1 MRRSK
6 IVCTLGPAVDSYEQ
20 LKALIEAGMNVA
32 RFNMSHGTHSEH
44 EERYHRVR
52 QASGETGH
60 AVGVLVD
67 LQGPKIRLETFAEGP
82 VELVRGDEFT
92 ITTEDVP
99 GDKSIC
105 GTTYKGLPGD
115 VSKGDQILIN
125 DGNVELRVT
134 EVDGQ
139 RVKTIVIEGGVI
151 SDHKGINLPGT
162 AVNVPALS
170 EKDVED
176 LRFSLRMGCDM
187 VALSFVRDADDV
199 KDVHKVMDEEGRRV
213 PVIAKVEKPQAVE
226 NMADVVAAFDAVMVA
241 RGDLAVEYP
250 LERVPMVQKRLIE
263 LCRRNAKPVIVATQ
277 MMESMITN
285 SRPTRAEASDV
296 ANAILDGADAVML
309 SAESSVGAYPI
320 ETVKT
325 MSKIVTAAE
334 EELLA
339 KGLQPLVPGKK
350 PRTQGGSVARAACEI
365 ADFLDGKALVAFT
378 QSGDTARRLSRY
390 RAKQP
395 ILAFT
400 TDESTRNQLTLSWGV
415 ESFLAPFVET
425 TDAMVDHVDAALLKL
440 QRYNEGDIMVIT
452 AGSPP
457 VSPARPTWCGC
468 TTWAGRRTADAA
480 CSHMTRA
487 AFGRD
492 AGAALS
498 TVTAERSR
506 LILTTTGWCPAN
518 ECPPGARG
526 SAQCQRERNVLPCA
540 IRRAALFSALK
551 GAKSQSSSTG
561 STQWTPDSSPSPVRW
576 NVQCSATPSRSTVRR
591 KVSDVRRVIPF
602 TTAVTACAPRSR
614 CTARRGRSWSPV
626 CAQPQSFTPATL
638 APKASSD
645 SGIAVR

>member
-6 IVCTLGPAVDSYEQ
+6 IVCTLGPAVDSHEQ
-20 LKALIEAGMNVA
+20 LVALIEAGMSVA
-32 RFNMSHGTHSEH
+32 RFNFSHGTHEEH
-44 EERYHRVR
+44 QGRYDRVR
-52 QASGETGH
+52 KAAAETGR
-60 AVGVLVD
+60 AVGVLAD
-67 LQGPKIRLETFAEGP
+67 LQGPKIRLAKFAEGP

-92 ITTEDVP
+92 ITAEDVP

-115 VSKGDQILIN
+115 VQKGDPILIN
-125 DGNVELRVT
+125 DGNVELKVVSV
-134 EVDGQ
+134 EGP

-151 SDHKGINLPGT
+151 SDHKGINLPGA

-176 LRFSLRMGCDM
+176 LRFALRMGCDL

-226 NMADVVAAFDAVMVA
+226 HMEGVVMAFDGVMVA

-250 LERVPMVQKRLIE
+250 LEKVPMVQKRLVE

-325 MSKIVTAAE
+325 MSKIVVAAE
-334 EELLA
+334 EELLS

-390 RAKQP
+390 RAAQP

-400 TDESTRNQLTLSWGV
+400 TDEGTRNQLALSWGV
-415 ESFLAPFVET
+415 ESFVVPHVHN
-425 TDAMVDHVDAALLKL
+425 TDAMVDLVDAELLKL
-440 QRYNEGDIMVIT
+440 QRYNNGDTMIIT

-457 VSPARPTWCGC
+457 GIPG
-468 TTWAGRRTADAA
+468 TTNMVRVHHLGGEEATA
-480 CSHMTRA
+480 
-487 AFGRD
+487 
-492 AGAALS
+492 
-498 TVTAERSR
+498 
-506 LILTTTGWCPAN
+506 
-518 ECPPGARG
+518 
-526 SAQCQRERNVLPCA
+526 
-540 IRRAALFSALK
+540 
-551 GAKSQSSSTG
+551 
-561 STQWTPDSSPSPVRW
+561 
-576 NVQCSATPSRSTVRR
+576 
-591 KVSDVRRVIPF
+591 
-602 TTAVTACAPRSR
+602 
-614 CTARRGRSWSPV
+614 
-626 CAQPQSFTPATL
+626 
-638 APKASSD
+638 
-645 SGIAVR
+645 

>member
-20 LKALIEAGMNVA
+20 LKLLIEAGMNVA

-52 QASGETGH
+52 KAAEDTGR
-60 AVGVLVD
+60 AVGVLAD

-82 VELVRGDEFT
+82 VELVRGDEFI

-115 VSKGDQILIN
+115 VSKGDPILIN
-125 DGNVELRVT
+125 DGNVELRVV
-134 EVDGQ
+134 EVTGSQ
-139 RVKTIVIEGGVI
+139 VKSIVVEGGVI
-151 SDHKGINLPGT
+151 SDHKGINLPGA

-170 EKDVED
+170 EKDIED
-176 LRFSLRMGCDM
+176 LRFALRMGCDM
-187 VALSFVRDADDV
+187 VALSFVRDASDV

-226 NMADVVAAFDAVMVA
+226 NMADVVMAFDGVMVA

-325 MSKIVTAAE
+325 MSKIVVAAE
-334 EELLA
+334 EELIS

-365 ADFLDGKALVAFT
+365 ADFLGGKALVAFT
-378 QSGDTARRLSRY
+378 KSGDTARRLSRY
-390 RAKQP
+390 RAEQP
-395 ILAFT
+395 IVAFT
-400 TDESTRNQLTLSWGV
+400 TDETTRNQLALSWGV
-415 ESFLAPFVET
+415 ESYVAPHVDN
-425 TDAMVDHVDAALLKL
+425 TDAMVDLVDAELLKL
-440 QRYNEGDIMVIT
+440 QRYNEGDIMIIT

-457 VSPARPTWCGC
+457 GVPG
-468 TTWAGRRTADAA
+468 TTN
-480 CSHMTRA
+480 M
-487 AFGRD
+487 
-492 AGAALS
+492 
-498 TVTAERSR
+498 
-506 LILTTTGWCPAN
+506 
-518 ECPPGARG
+518 
-526 SAQCQRERNVLPCA
+526 
-540 IRRAALFSALK
+540 
-551 GAKSQSSSTG
+551 
-561 STQWTPDSSPSPVRW
+561 VR
-576 NVQCSATPSRSTVRR
+576 VHHLGGES
-591 KVSDVRRVIPF
+591 KD
-602 TTAVTACAPRSR
+602 
-614 CTARRGRSWSPV
+614 
-626 CAQPQSFTPATL
+626 
-638 APKASSD
+638 
-645 SGIAVR
+645 

>member
-20 LKALIEAGMNVA
+20 LKTLIEAGMNVA
-32 RFNMSHGTHSEH
+32 RFNMSHGSH
-44 EERYHRVR
+44 EEHKARYERVR
-52 QASGETGH
+52 QAAGDTGR
-60 AVGVLVD
+60 AVGVLAD

-82 VELVRGDEFT
+82 VELERGDEFV

-115 VSKGDQILIN
+115 VQKGDAVLIN
-125 DGNVELRVT
+125 DGNVELKVT
-134 EVDGQ
+134 SVDGTQ
-139 RVKTIVIEGGVI
+139 VRTIVIEGGVI
-151 SDHKGINLPGT
+151 SDHKGINLPGA

-170 EKDVED
+170 EKDIDD

-199 KDVHKVMDEEGRRV
+199 KDVHKIMDEEGIRV
-213 PVIAKVEKPQAVE
+213 PVIAKVEKPQAVA
-226 NMADVVAAFDAVMVA
+226 NMLDVVMAFDGVMVA

-250 LERVPMVQKRLIE
+250 LEKVPMVQKRLIE

-325 MSKIVTAAE
+325 MSKIVVAAE
-334 EELLA
+334 GELLS

-365 ADFLDGKALVAFT
+365 ADFLDGRALIAFT

-390 RAKQP
+390 RAAQP
-395 ILAFT
+395 IVAFT

-415 ESFLAPFVET
+415 DAYVVPHVDN
-425 TDAMVDHVDAALLKL
+425 TDAMVEVVDAELVKL
-440 QRYNEGDIMVIT
+440 NRFNDGDIVVMT

-457 VSPARPTWCGC
+457 GVAG
-468 TTWAGRRTADAA
+468 TTNMVRVHHLGGGE
-480 CSHMTRA
+480 RA
-487 AFGRD
+487 
-492 AGAALS
+492 
-498 TVTAERSR
+498 
-506 LILTTTGWCPAN
+506 
-518 ECPPGARG
+518 
-526 SAQCQRERNVLPCA
+526 
-540 IRRAALFSALK
+540 
-551 GAKSQSSSTG
+551 
-561 STQWTPDSSPSPVRW
+561 
-576 NVQCSATPSRSTVRR
+576 
-591 KVSDVRRVIPF
+591 
-602 TTAVTACAPRSR
+602 
-614 CTARRGRSWSPV
+614 
-626 CAQPQSFTPATL
+626 
-638 APKASSD
+638 
-645 SGIAVR
+645 

>member
-20 LKALIEAGMNVA
+20 LKSLIEAGMNVA
-32 RFNMSHGTHSEH
+32 RLNMSHGSHPEH
-44 EERYHRVR
+44 EDRYRRVR
-52 QASGETGH
+52 EAAQDTGR

-92 ITTEDVP
+92 ITTEDVA

-115 VSKGDQILIN
+115 VSKGDQVLIN
-125 DGNVELRVT
+125 DGNVELRVV
-134 EVDGQ
+134 EVEGP
-139 RVKTIVIEGGVI
+139 RVRTMVIEGGVV
-151 SDHKGINLPGT
+151 SDHKGINLPGA

-170 EKDVED
+170 DKDVED
-176 LRFSLRMGCDM
+176 LRFGLRMGCDM
-187 VALSFVRDADDV
+187 VALSFVRDAHDV
-199 KDVHKVMDEEGRRV
+199 ADVHKIMDEEGRRV
-213 PVIAKVEKPQAVE
+213 PVIAKVEKPQAVA
-226 NMADVVAAFDAVMVA
+226 NMEAVVAAFDGVMVA

-250 LERVPMVQKRLIE
+250 LEKVPMVQKRLIE

-325 MSKIVTAAE
+325 MSKIVVAAE

-365 ADFLDGKALVAFT
+365 ADFLGGRALVAFT

-390 RAKQP
+390 RATQP

-400 TDESTRNQLTLSWGV
+400 TDHATRNQLALSWGV
-415 ESFLAPFVET
+415 ESFIVPWVAS
-425 TDAMVDHVDAALLKL
+425 TDEMVDLVDEEVLKL
-440 QRYNEGDIMVIT
+440 QRYGEGDIMIIT

-457 VSPARPTWCGC
+457 GVPG
-468 TTWAGRRTADAA
+468 TTNMVRVHHLG
-480 CSHMTRA
+480 
-487 AFGRD
+487 G
-492 AGAALS
+492 
-498 TVTAERSR
+498 
-506 LILTTTGWCPAN
+506 
-518 ECPPGARG
+518 G
-526 SAQCQRERNVLPCA
+526 S
-540 IRRAALFSALK
+540 
-551 GAKSQSSSTG
+551 
-561 STQWTPDSSPSPVRW
+561 D
-576 NVQCSATPSRSTVRR
+576 SAT
-591 KVSDVRRVIPF
+591 
-602 TTAVTACAPRSR
+602 A
-614 CTARRGRSWSPV
+614 
-626 CAQPQSFTPATL
+626 
-638 APKASSD
+638 
-645 SGIAVR
+645 

>member
-20 LKALIEAGMNVA
+20 LTALIEAGMNVA
-32 RFNMSHGTHSEH
+32 RFNFSHGSQAEH
-44 EERYHRVR
+44 QERYDRVR
-52 QASGETGH
+52 KAAADTGR
-60 AVGVLVD
+60 AVGVLAD

-82 VELVRGDEFT
+82 VELVRGDEFV

-115 VSKGDQILIN
+115 VSKGDPILIN
-125 DGNVELRVT
+125 DGNVELKVT
-134 EVDGQ
+134 EVEGP
-139 RVKTIVIEGGVI
+139 RVRTIVIEGGVI
-151 SDHKGINLPGT
+151 SDHKGINLPGA

-170 EKDVED
+170 EKDIED
-176 LRFSLRMGCDM
+176 LRFALKMGCDL

-199 KDVHKVMDEEGRRV
+199 KDVHKVMDEVGRRV

-226 NMADVVAAFDAVMVA
+226 HMEGVVMAFDGVMVA

-325 MSKIVTAAE
+325 MSRIVEAAE
-334 EELLA
+334 EELLS

-378 QSGDTARRLSRY
+378 KSGDTARRLSRY
-390 RAKQP
+390 RAAQP

-400 TDESTRNQLTLSWGV
+400 TDSRHPQPAGAELGRRVLRRPARGQHGRDGRPRGRGAAEAQAV
-415 ESFLAPFVET
+415 QRERHDGHHGGLAPRRPRHHEHGPG
-425 TDAMVDHVDAALLKL
+425 A
-440 QRYNEGDIMVIT
+440 
-452 AGSPP
+452 PP
-457 VSPARPTWCGC
+457 
-468 TTWAGRRTADAA
+468 GRRRPAGLTVRQEYVRVEGG
-480 CSHMTRA
+480 TT
-487 AFGRD
+487 GGIP
-492 AGAALS
+492 GAALTRTS
-498 TVTAERSR
+498 RTAGKPFTVSVAQSRSARNRIYTFRGVRSR
-506 LILTTTGWCPAN
+506 SC
-518 ECPPGARG
+518 
-526 SAQCQRERNVLPCA
+526 V
-540 IRRAALFSALK
+540 
-551 GAKSQSSSTG
+551 
-561 STQWTPDSSPSPVRW
+561 
-576 NVQCSATPSRSTVRR
+576 
-591 KVSDVRRVIPF
+591 
-602 TTAVTACAPRSR
+602 PR
-614 CTARRGRSWSPV
+614 
-626 CAQPQSFTPATL
+626 
-638 APKASSD
+638 
-645 SGIAVR
+645 

>member
-20 LKALIEAGMNVA
+20 LKSLIEAGMNVA
-32 RFNMSHGTHSEH
+32 RLNMSHGSHPEH

-52 QASGETGH
+52 RAAEATGR

-82 VELVRGDEFT
+82 VELVRGDEFI
-92 ITTEDVP
+92 ITTEDVA
-99 GDKSIC
+99 GDKGIC

-115 VSKGDQILIN
+115 VAKGDQVLIN

-134 EVDGQ
+134 EVEGP
-139 RVKTIVIEGGVI
+139 RVKTLVIEGGVI

-176 LRFSLRMGCDM
+176 LRFALRMGCDM
-187 VALSFVRDADDV
+187 IALSFVRDADDIN
-199 KDVHKVMDEEGRRV
+199 DVHKIMDEEGRRV
-213 PVIAKVEKPQAVE
+213 PVIAKVEKPQAVA
-226 NMADVVAAFDAVMVA
+226 NMEAVVAAFDSIMVA

-250 LERVPMVQKRLIE
+250 LEKVPMVQKRLIE

-325 MSKIVTAAE
+325 MSKIVVAAE
-334 EELLA
+334 TELLS

-365 ADFLDGKALVAFT
+365 ADFLGGKALIAFT

-390 RAKQP
+390 RTCQP

-400 TDESTRNQLTLSWGV
+400 SDEATRNQLSLSWGV
-415 ESFLAPFVET
+415 ESFVVPHVDT
-425 TDAMVDHVDAALLKL
+425 TDAMVDLVDAELLKL
-440 QRYNEGDIMVIT
+440 QRYSESDIMIIT

-457 VSPARPTWCGC
+457 GVPG
-468 TTWAGRRTADAA
+468 TTNMVRVHHLGD
-480 CSHMTRA
+480 MRA
-487 AFGRD
+487 A
-492 AGAALS
+492 
-498 TVTAERSR
+498 AES
-506 LILTTTGWCPAN
+506 
-518 ECPPGARG
+518 
-526 SAQCQRERNVLPCA
+526 
-540 IRRAALFSALK
+540 
-551 GAKSQSSSTG
+551 
-561 STQWTPDSSPSPVRW
+561 
-576 NVQCSATPSRSTVRR
+576 
-591 KVSDVRRVIPF
+591 
-602 TTAVTACAPRSR
+602 
-614 CTARRGRSWSPV
+614 
-626 CAQPQSFTPATL
+626 
-638 APKASSD
+638 
-645 SGIAVR
+645 

>member
-32 RFNMSHGTHSEH
+32 RLNMSHGSHPEH

-52 QASGETGH
+52 KAAEDTGR
-60 AVGVLVD
+60 AVGVLAD

-92 ITTEDVP
+92 ITAEDVA
-99 GDKSIC
+99 GNKSIC

-125 DGNVELRVT
+125 DGNVELRVV
-134 EVDGQ
+134 EVDGV
-139 RVKTIVIEGGVI
+139 RVKTIVVEGGVI
-151 SDHKGINLPGT
+151 SDHKGINLPG
-162 AVNVPALS
+162 ASVNVPALS

-176 LRFSLRMGCDM
+176 LRFALRLGCDL
-187 VALSFVRDADDV
+187 VALSFVRDASDI

-226 NMADVVAAFDAVMVA
+226 HMEGVVMAFDGVMVA

-250 LERVPMVQKRLIE
+250 LEKVPMVQKRLIE

-325 MSKIVTAAE
+325 MSKIVVAAE
-334 EELLA
+334 EELLS

-378 QSGDTARRLSRY
+378 KSGDTARRLSRY
-390 RAKQP
+390 RAAQP

-400 TDESTRNQLTLSWGV
+400 TETATRNQLALSWGV
-415 ESFLAPFVET
+415 ESYVVPHADN
-425 TDAMVDHVDAALLKL
+425 TDAMVDLVNAEMLKL
-440 QRYNEGDIMVIT
+440 QRYNEGDTVIMT

-457 VSPARPTWCGC
+457 GVAG
-468 TTWAGRRTADAA
+468 TTNMVRVHHVG
-480 CSHMTRA
+480 
-487 AFGRD
+487 G
-492 AGAALS
+492 
-498 TVTAERSR
+498 ESR
-506 LILTTTGWCPAN
+506 
-518 ECPPGARG
+518 
-526 SAQCQRERNVLPCA
+526 V
-540 IRRAALFSALK
+540 
-551 GAKSQSSSTG
+551 
-561 STQWTPDSSPSPVRW
+561 
-576 NVQCSATPSRSTVRR
+576 
-591 KVSDVRRVIPF
+591 
-602 TTAVTACAPRSR
+602 
-614 CTARRGRSWSPV
+614 
-626 CAQPQSFTPATL
+626 
-638 APKASSD
+638 
-645 SGIAVR
+645 

>member
-20 LKALIEAGMNVA
+20 LKSLIEAGMNVA
-32 RFNMSHGTHSEH
+32 RLNMSHGSHPEH
-44 EERYHRVR
+44 EERYNRVR
-52 QASGETGH
+52 KAAKDTGR

-92 ITTEDVP
+92 ITTEDVA

-125 DGNVELRVT
+125 DGNVELRVVAV
-134 EVDGQ
+134 EGPQ
-139 RVKTIVIEGGVI
+139 VKSIVIEGGVI
-151 SDHKGINLPGT
+151 SDHKGINLPGA

-170 EKDVED
+170 EKDIDD
-176 LRFSLRMGCDM
+176 LRFGLRMGCDM
-187 VALSFVRDADDV
+187 VALSFVRDAHDV
-199 KDVHKVMDEEGRRV
+199 LDVHKIMDEEGRRV
-213 PVIAKVEKPQAVE
+213 PVIAKVEKPQAVD
-226 NMADVVAAFDAVMVA
+226 NMEAVVAAFDSVMVA

-250 LERVPMVQKRLIE
+250 LEKVPMVQKRLIE

-325 MSKIVTAAE
+325 MSKIVVAAE
-334 EELLA
+334 EELLS

-365 ADFLDGKALVAFT
+365 ADFLGGKALVAFT

-390 RAKQP
+390 RAAQP

-400 TDESTRNQLTLSWGV
+400 TDEATRNQLSLSWGV
-415 ESFLAPFVET
+415 ESFIVRWVGS
-425 TDAMVDHVDAALLKL
+425 TDEMVDLVDEEVLKL
-440 QRYNEGDIMVIT
+440 QRFNEGDAMIIT

-457 VSPARPTWCGC
+457 GVPG
-468 TTWAGRRTADAA
+468 TTNMVRVHHVGSGD
-480 CSHMTRA
+480 
-487 AFGRD
+487 RD
-492 AGAALS
+492 
-498 TVTAERSR
+498 
-506 LILTTTGWCPAN
+506 
-518 ECPPGARG
+518 
-526 SAQCQRERNVLPCA
+526 
-540 IRRAALFSALK
+540 
-551 GAKSQSSSTG
+551 
-561 STQWTPDSSPSPVRW
+561 
-576 NVQCSATPSRSTVRR
+576 
-591 KVSDVRRVIPF
+591 
-602 TTAVTACAPRSR
+602 
-614 CTARRGRSWSPV
+614 
-626 CAQPQSFTPATL
+626 
-638 APKASSD
+638 
-645 SGIAVR
+645 

>member
-6 IVCTLGPAVDSYEQ
+6 IVCTLGPAVDSHEQ
-20 LKALIEAGMNVA
+20 LVALIEAGMSVA
-32 RFNMSHGTHSEH
+32 RFNFSHGSQAEH
-44 EERYHRVR
+44 QARYDRVR
-52 QASGETGH
+52 KAAEETGR
-60 AVGVLVD
+60 AVGVLAD
-67 LQGPKIRLETFAEGP
+67 LQGPKIRLAKFAEGP

-92 ITTEDVP
+92 ITAEDVP

-115 VSKGDQILIN
+115 VAKGDPILIN
-125 DGNVELRVT
+125 DGNVELKVVSV
-134 EVDGQ
+134 EGP

-151 SDHKGINLPGT
+151 SDHKGINLPGA

-170 EKDVED
+170 EKDIED
-176 LRFSLRMGCDM
+176 LRFALNMGCDL

-199 KDVHKVMDEEGRRV
+199 KDVHKVMDEVGRRV
-213 PVIAKVEKPQAVE
+213 PVIAKVEKPQAVA
-226 NMADVVAAFDAVMVA
+226 NMEGVVAAFDGVMVA

-250 LERVPMVQKRLIE
+250 LEKVPMVQKRLVE

-325 MSKIVTAAE
+325 MSKIVEAAE
-334 EELLA
+334 EELLS

-390 RAKQP
+390 RTCQP

-400 TDESTRNQLTLSWGV
+400 TDPSTRNQLALSWGV
-415 ESFLAPFVET
+415 ETYVVPHVDS
-425 TDAMVDHVDAALLKL
+425 TDAMVDLVDAELLKL
-440 QRYNEGDIMVIT
+440 NRYSAGDTMVIT

-457 VSPARPTWCGC
+457 GIPG
-468 TTWAGRRTADAA
+468 TTNMVRVHQLG
-480 CSHMTRA
+480 
-487 AFGRD
+487 
-492 AGAALS
+492 
-498 TVTAERSR
+498 
-506 LILTTTGWCPAN
+506 
-518 ECPPGARG
+518 G
-526 SAQCQRERNVLPCA
+526 SGQE
-540 IRRAALFSALK
+540 
-551 GAKSQSSSTG
+551 
-561 STQWTPDSSPSPVRW
+561 
-576 NVQCSATPSRSTVRR
+576 
-591 KVSDVRRVIPF
+591 
-602 TTAVTACAPRSR
+602 
-614 CTARRGRSWSPV
+614 
-626 CAQPQSFTPATL
+626 
-638 APKASSD
+638 
-645 SGIAVR
+645 

>member
-20 LKALIEAGMNVA
+20 LKSLIEAGMNVA
-32 RFNMSHGTHSEH
+32 RLNMSHGSHPEH

-52 QASGETGH
+52 KAAEATGR

-82 VELVRGDEFT
+82 VELVRGDEFV
-92 ITTEDVP
+92 ITTEDVA
-99 GDKSIC
+99 GDKGIC

-115 VSKGDQILIN
+115 VAKGDQVLIN

-134 EVDGQ
+134 EVEGP
-139 RVKTIVIEGGVI
+139 RVRTLVVEGGVI

-176 LRFSLRMGCDM
+176 LRFALRMGCDM
-187 VALSFVRDADDV
+187 IALSFVRDADDIN
-199 KDVHKVMDEEGRRV
+199 DVHKIMDEEGRRV
-213 PVIAKVEKPQAVE
+213 PVIAKVEKPQAVA
-226 NMADVVAAFDAVMVA
+226 NMEAVVAAFDSVMVA

-250 LERVPMVQKRLIE
+250 LEKVPMVQKRLIE

-325 MSKIVTAAE
+325 MSKIVVAAE
-334 EELLA
+334 TELLS

-365 ADFLDGKALVAFT
+365 ADFLGGKALIAFT

-390 RAKQP
+390 RTCQP

-400 TDESTRNQLTLSWGV
+400 TDEATRNQLSLSWGV
-415 ESFLAPFVET
+415 ESFVVPHVNT
-425 TDAMVDHVDAALLKL
+425 TDAMVDLVDAELLKL
-440 QRYNEGDIMVIT
+440 QRYGESDTMIIT

-457 VSPARPTWCGC
+457 GVPG
-468 TTWAGRRTADAA
+468 TTN
-480 CSHMTRA
+480 M
-487 AFGRD
+487 
-492 AGAALS
+492 
-498 TVTAERSR
+498 
-506 LILTTTGWCPAN
+506 
-518 ECPPGARG
+518 
-526 SAQCQRERNVLPCA
+526 
-540 IRRAALFSALK
+540 
-551 GAKSQSSSTG
+551 
-561 STQWTPDSSPSPVRW
+561 VR
-576 NVQCSATPSRSTVRR
+576 VHHLGG
-591 KVSDVRRVIPF
+591 
-602 TTAVTACAPRSR
+602 AVT
-614 CTARRGRSWSPV
+614 
-626 CAQPQSFTPATL
+626 PQ
-638 APKASSD
+638 
-645 SGIAVR
+645 G

>member
-20 LKALIEAGMNVA
+20 LKSLIEAGMNVA
-32 RFNMSHGTHSEH
+32 RLNMSHGSHTEH

-52 QASGETGH
+52 QAAQDTGH
-60 AVGVLVD
+60 AVGVLAD

-92 ITTEDVP
+92 ITTEDVE

-115 VSKGDQILIN
+115 VAHGDQILIN
-125 DGNVELRVT
+125 DGNVELRVV

-139 RVKTIVIEGGVI
+139 RVKTIVVEGGVI

-176 LRFSLRMGCDM
+176 LRFALRMGCDM

-199 KDVHKVMDEEGRRV
+199 KDVHAIMDEEGRRV
-213 PVIAKVEKPQAVE
+213 PVIAKVEKPQAVA
-226 NMADVVAAFDAVMVA
+226 NMTDVVMAFDAVMVA

-250 LERVPMVQKRLIE
+250 LEKVPMVQKRLID

-309 SAESSVGAYPI
+309 SAESSVGAYPV

-325 MSKIVTAAE
+325 MSKIVIAAE
-334 EELLA
+334 QEMLA
-339 KGLQPLVPGKK
+339 KGLQPLVMTKK
-350 PRTQGGSVARAACEI
+350 PRTQGGAVARAACEI
-365 ADFLDGKALVAFT
+365 ADFLDGRALVAFT
-378 QSGDTARRLSRY
+378 KSGDTARRLSRY
-390 RAKQP
+390 RTQQP

-400 TDESTRNQLTLSWGV
+400 TDAATRNQLALSWGV
-415 ESFLAPFVET
+415 EAFVVPYVNN
-425 TDAMVDHVDAALLKL
+425 TDAMVELVDAELVKL
-440 QRYNEGDIMVIT
+440 NRFNNGDVTIIT

-457 VSPARPTWCGC
+457 GVPG
-468 TTWAGRRTADAA
+468 TTNMVRVHHLGTA
-480 CSHMTRA
+480 
-487 AFGRD
+487 
-492 AGAALS
+492 
-498 TVTAERSR
+498 
-506 LILTTTGWCPAN
+506 
-518 ECPPGARG
+518 
-526 SAQCQRERNVLPCA
+526 
-540 IRRAALFSALK
+540 
-551 GAKSQSSSTG
+551 
-561 STQWTPDSSPSPVRW
+561 
-576 NVQCSATPSRSTVRR
+576 
-591 KVSDVRRVIPF
+591 
-602 TTAVTACAPRSR
+602 
-614 CTARRGRSWSPV
+614 
-626 CAQPQSFTPATL
+626 
-638 APKASSD
+638 
-645 SGIAVR
+645 